1 MEPML
6 WERVGGGGGS
16 WGRTGRGCR
25 AQPVG
30 GPGTTLQPPSWG
42 AEAAGVC
49 SGAGRAGGAWDR
61 QESGE
66 VWTCLYVCVCVHFA
80 EPAWKI
86 MSVHMRTS
94 VCEHLA
100 NICITASGCMWL
112 RKLNTQRHL
121 EFCTRGRRGAG
132 AEQAG
137 GLSMAR
143 AATATTHITLGDGPA
158 VSPGSCSCS
167 LRHPTMR
174 L

>member
-1 MEPML
+1 MP
-6 WERVGGGGGS
+6 GI
-16 WGRTGRGCR
+16 GRNLEMCGLC
-25 AQPVG
+25 
-30 GPGTTLQPPSWG
+30 
-42 AEAAGVC
+42 
-49 SGAGRAGGAWDR
+49 
-61 QESGE
+61 
-66 VWTCLYVCVCVHFA
+66 VCVCVHFP

-100 NICITASGCMWL
+100 NICITPSGCMWL
-112 RKLNTQRHL
+112 RKLNAQWHL
-121 EFCTRGRRGAG
+121 EFCTRGRHGAG

-137 GLSMAR
+137 GPSMAR
-143 AATATTHITLGDGPA
+143 AWSTHITLGDGPG